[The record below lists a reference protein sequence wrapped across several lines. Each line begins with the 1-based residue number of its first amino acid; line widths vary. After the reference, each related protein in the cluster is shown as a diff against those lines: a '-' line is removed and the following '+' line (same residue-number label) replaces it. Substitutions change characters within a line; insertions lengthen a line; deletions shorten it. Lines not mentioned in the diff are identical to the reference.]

1 MPGGPLRQL
10 DIETC
15 GYNRYIFFAHYV
27 LHCTT
32 NTVKLEKYRTFLNLN
47 MLVCRKSL
55 ARVVDT
61 IMLLY
66 SLLWADGDDK
76 KSMLQASCLILHPWR
91 EVERPILPADEYARR
106 LTESRSMMVE
116 GGSPRFVMRLRWC
129 THGTIQHR
137 STIDEALRDEWLAQA
152 MSRAARTWGLWVEH
166 RMWKD
171 MRSLERA
178 NSWIPGCSHVCRK
191 GALFLAATDAE
202 FKSTNRLHHAAEAW
216 KWGAQ
221 MKDAVKRTD
230 GLDGETEG
238 IRIYGAQGWK
248 IFLNFQ

>member
-66 SLLWADGDDK
+66 SLL
-76 KSMLQASCLILHPWR
+76 
-91 EVERPILPADEYARR
+91 
-106 LTESRSMMVE
+106 
-116 GGSPRFVMRLRWC
+116 
-129 THGTIQHR
+129 
-137 STIDEALRDEWLAQA
+137 
-152 MSRAARTWGLWVEH
+152 
-166 RMWKD
+166 
-171 MRSLERA
+171 
-178 NSWIPGCSHVCRK
+178 
-191 GALFLAATDAE
+191 
-202 FKSTNRLHHAAEAW
+202 
-216 KWGAQ
+216 
-221 MKDAVKRTD
+221 
-230 GLDGETEG
+230 
-238 IRIYGAQGWK
+238 
-248 IFLNFQ
+248 